1 VQRRGAVPLVIGR
14 VCVRAGLLALCR
26 VLCLGA
32 AFLVSGC
39 GGSHGFQPT
48 KGDLNSEENLKHDCA
63 DPQWKEQNLGLWY
76 SLCRQ
81 PLRW

>member
-1 VQRRGAVPLVIGR
+1 MQRRGAVPLVIGR
-14 VCVRAGLLALCR
+14 VCVRAGLL

-32 AFLVSGC
+32 ALLVSGC
-39 GGSHGFQPT
+39 GSHGFVPT
-48 KGDLNSEENLKHDCA
+48 KGDANSEEHLKHDCA
-63 DPQWKEQNLGLWY
+63 DAKWKEQNLGLWY